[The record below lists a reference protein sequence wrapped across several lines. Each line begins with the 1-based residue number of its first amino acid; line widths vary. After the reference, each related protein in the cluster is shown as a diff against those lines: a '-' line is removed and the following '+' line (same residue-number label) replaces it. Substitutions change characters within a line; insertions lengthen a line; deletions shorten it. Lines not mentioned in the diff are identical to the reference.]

1 MLNDF
6 FNISCILGRLKLKIK
21 KTTIILKLFFNSE
34 FVVLNIDISAYQTRQ
49 NNIVSIIKK
58 KGVEVESSVR
68 IMILPCITLKRF

>member
-1 MLNDF
+1 M
-6 FNISCILGRLKLKIK
+6 
-21 KTTIILKLFFNSE
+21 E
-34 FVVLNIDISAYQTRQ
+34 FVVLNTDISAYQTRQ